1 MAQSPIILIVEDDID
16 ARELLLDWFE
26 TWQIRAHAVPDAE
39 EALRVL
45 ELQAYNAILI
55 DLALPGLDGTSLL
68 EKIRGQ
74 KKAYVPCVAMTAFD
88 NNSVRHHSLEAGFDA
103 YLEKPL
109 NEKALFETVTR
120 VLAT

>member
-120 VLAT
+120 VLVT

>member
-88 NNSVRHHSLEAGFDA
+88 NSSVRHHSLEAGFDA